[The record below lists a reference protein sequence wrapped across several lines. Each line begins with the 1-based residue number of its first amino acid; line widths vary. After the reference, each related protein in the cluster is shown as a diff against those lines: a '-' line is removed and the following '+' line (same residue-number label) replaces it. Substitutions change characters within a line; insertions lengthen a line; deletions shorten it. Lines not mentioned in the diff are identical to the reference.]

1 MCPCGIG
8 QRVHVRVY
16 MCEYVPLPACYQRLI
31 SSLFLDCPIALLLFF
46 ETVSC
51 WPGAHILPRLADQEA
66 PGTLLPP
73 FPQLWDYRQVP
84 SFYLGAGDQSS
95 GSPAWTTGP
104 LPAEP
109 SPQFLPLSFFSPLG
123 CDTRGLRLAGS
134 TWNWVNRQ
142 KQGATGVSAAASL
155 AQVARGT
162 QSGIPGTPASQH
174 TLLELFLVVW
184 PAPPC
189 PP

>member
-8 QRVHVRVY
+8 QRVHMRVY

-123 CDTRGLRLAGS
+123 CDT
-134 TWNWVNRQ
+134 
-142 KQGATGVSAAASL
+142 QGAEAG
-155 AQVARGT
+155 RE
-162 QSGIPGTPASQH
+162 H
-174 TLLELFLVVW
+174 LELGEQTEARSHGGLSCGFTGPGREGDTVW
-184 PAPPC
+184 HPWDSSISAHAP
-189 PP
+189 